1 MRTICLFLLIALAL
15 SSSDYDSGTSHL
27 YYIQFNTRYTV
38 DVTRYAEG
46 YLPGG
51 HSYFF
56 GLAVEREDQMHVE
69 CRVIPTSIIDFKVD
83 VCVYDHQ
90 PNEVQIISGAY
101 GTCVGNLK
109 GTATKSG
116 NYDVYTYPFQ
126 TGASVTHASIH
137 LQNYQSLHYLDVY
150 IYSEKGMAAAI
161 IVLIILAPLLI
172 IAAIVVFICRR
183 CGCITI
189 GVSSSSVSGGVNYI

>member
-1 MRTICLFLLIALAL
+1 MRIICLFLLIALAI
-15 SSSDYDSGTSHL
+15 SSSDYDQGNNHL
-27 YYIQFNTRYTV
+27 YHIYFNTRYTV
-38 DVTRYAEG
+38 DVTRYVEG

-56 GLAVEREDQMHVE
+56 GLAVERNDQMYVE
-69 CRVIPTSIIDFKVD
+69 CRVIPTSVIDFKVD
-83 VCVYDHQ
+83 VCVYNTQ
-90 PNEVQIISGAY
+90 PTDIQIVTGAL
-101 GTCVGNLK
+101 GTCAANLK
-109 GTATKSG
+109 ADVSRSG
-116 NYDVYTYPFQ
+116 NYDIYKYPFQ
-126 TGASVTHASIH
+126 TGEYVTHASIH

-150 IYSEKGMAAAI
+150 IYSEKGMGAAI

-172 IAAIVVFICRR
+172 IAAIVAFICRR